1 MWNVPPGRAACR
13 LAVGVGPVK
22 KPHQQHSWRPQ
33 SDRDCASGKSNSTAG
48 SLRPINSSIEIFD
61 KCRTPIKIASIL
73 ADTSCHAKRMSLTS
87 CPLNHSACDMM
98 WEQARFF
105 TAIAKGASG
114 KISTAIAGIGQK
126 PT

>member
-1 MWNVPPGRAACR
+1 VECAAGNEPR
-13 LAVGVGPVK
+13 VGLLLGPVK

-33 SDRDCASGKSNSTAG
+33 SDQDCASGKSNSTAR
-48 SLRPINSSIEIFD
+48 SLRSINSSIEIFD

-73 ADTSCHAKRMSLTS
+73 SDASRHEKRVTLHS

-114 KISTAIAGIGQK
+114 KISTAIAGISQK